1 MLSVSNTSSSSES
14 DLGELSFWQSL
25 MIQKR
30 VVGALLMR
38 EILTRYGRHNIGF
51 MWLFAEPM
59 IFTLG
64 VTVLWNVTNH
74 HSADGISITAF
85 VLTGYST
92 ILLWRNMPGRCVGAI
107 GPNASLLFHR
117 QVKPLDVYFSR
128 IILEAAGATISFAIL
143 SIIFIAVGLVQPPR
157 DLLVVLEGWMFLVWY
172 AASIS
177 LLIGAASE
185 RTEIVDKIWHPLMY
199 LLVPLS
205 GSFFMVDSLPP
216 EFRHFVLF
224 IPTVHCAEILREG
237 FFGTSYRWHYD
248 MGYLVAANMALFIL
262 GLAQVKEMSR
272 KFTPEG

>member
-1 MLSVSNTSSSSES
+1 MLSLSQATSTTENE
-14 DLGELSFWQSL
+14 LGELSFWQSL

-64 VTVLWNVTNH
+64 VTVLWNLTNH

-85 VLTGYST
+85 VLTGYSM

-117 QVKPLDVYFSR
+117 QVKPMDVFLSR
-128 IILEAAGATISFAIL
+128 LILESLGATISFVIL
-143 SIIFIAVGLVQPPR
+143 SFLFISLGLVKPPH
-157 DLLVVLEGWMFLVWY
+157 DILVVFEGWMLLIWY

-177 LLIGAASE
+177 LLVGSLSE
-185 RTEIVDKIWHPLMY
+185 KTEIIERVWHVIQYLMI
-199 LLVPLS
+199 PLS
-205 GSFFMVDSLPP
+205 GSFFMMESLPQQAR
-216 EFRHFVLF
+216 EILMY
-224 IPTVHCAEILREG
+224 IPTVNCAEIIREG
-237 FFGTSYRWHYD
+237 YFGNGYHWHYD
-248 MGYLVAANMALFIL
+248 YNYLLGVNTALLFL
-262 GLAQVKEMSR
+262 GLAQVRDMSR

>member
-1 MLSVSNTSSSSES
+1 
-14 DLGELSFWQSL
+14 

-64 VTVLWNVTNH
+64 VTVLWNLTNH

-85 VLTGYST
+85 VLTGYSM

-117 QVKPLDVYFSR
+117 QVKPMDVYLSR
-128 IILEAAGATISFAIL
+128 LMLEALGATISFVIL
-143 SIIFIAVGLVQPPR
+143 SLLFISLDLVKPPH
-157 DLLVVLEGWMFLVWY
+157 DILVVFEGWMLLIWY

-177 LLIGAASE
+177 IVVGSLSE
-185 RTEIVDKIWHPLMY
+185 KTEIIERVWHVTQYLMI
-199 LLVPLS
+199 PLS
-205 GSFFMVDSLPP
+205 GSFFIADSLP
-216 EFRHFVLF
+216 ERAREILLY
-224 IPTVHCAEILREG
+224 IPTVNCAEIIREG
-237 FFGTSYRWHYD
+237 YFGPAYRWHYD
-248 MGYLVAANMALFIL
+248 YNYLLGVNAALLFL
-262 GLAQVKEMSR
+262 GLVQVREMSR
-272 KFTPEG
+272 KFTPEA